1 MYVSIKTD
9 KGVVFINTHTDDCDC
24 LAEHP
29 DDAKRVLE
37 ECNKLFAH
45 EQSDGITPSEND
57 FLLGNSRK
65 KTITDGVRSM
75 LIIIS
80 QCAMREDNRTMG

>member
-1 MYVSIKTD
+1 MLTELPKATGWTVSLGTYESCMYKIQTD

-37 ECNKLFAH
+37 ECNKLYMNNQVELPRARMISSL
-45 EQSDGITPSEND
+45 ETQERKQS
-57 FLLGNSRK
+57 
-65 KTITDGVRSM
+65 
-75 LIIIS
+75 
-80 QCAMREDNRTMG
+80 A